1 MPSAPHPLITL
12 TTDFGTADHFAGVM
26 KGVIAGIAPRAR
38 VVDITHEVA
47 PYDVIGAAFLIAQSW
62 RYFPKG
68 SIHVVVVDPG
78 VGSARRPILVAGGGH
93 FFVAPDNGVLS
104 MVIEDLIKVADVIKV
119 ADLIKVEAVT
129 KREAAKPKVRVIANP
144 KLMARDVSRTFH
156 GRDIFAPAAA
166 HLARG
171 VPEARFGKPIVDYM
185 RIDDT
190 KPSKLSRNCW
200 RGTILRA
207 DRFGNLI
214 TNFHLDDFARVTA
227 GPFELRIGSECIR
240 RLALTFSEAA
250 IGELVAVFGSSDYL
264 EIVAN
269 QASAAEILGCG
280 ARSPVELEIF

>member
-1 MPSAPHPLITL
+1 MPNPTPIITL

-38 VVDITHEVA
+38 IIDITHEIS
-47 PYDVIGAAFLIAQSW
+47 PYEIIEGAFVISEAW

-68 SIHVVVVDPG
+68 TIHVVVVDPG
-78 VGSARRPILVAGGGH
+78 VGSARRPILVEAAGH
-93 FFVAPDNGVLS
+93 FVVAPDNGVLS
-104 MVIEDLIKVADVIKV
+104 LVYETCD
-119 ADLIKVEAVT
+119 EFGAVT
-129 KREAAKPKVRVIANP
+129 PRVKPRVRVISNP
-144 KLMARDVSRTFH
+144 RLMAPHVSRTFH

-171 VPEARFGKPIVDYM
+171 VLPARFGKPILDYI
-185 RIDDT
+185 RIDDI
-190 KPSKLSRNCW
+190 KPSKLSANCW
-200 RGTILRA
+200 HGTIFRA

-227 GPFELRIGSECIR
+227 APFELRVGSERIR

-250 IGELVAVFGSSDYL
+250 IGELVAVFGSSGYL

-269 QASAAEILGCG
+269 QASAAQILGCG